1 MQIVISSSR
10 TNIYTVSGDI
20 DALLKNRRAKMLLRS
35 SLPYRECDGYIEI
48 ESEEPIERIA
58 HLLKLSA
65 KYINADVVYDENM
78 SDEME
83 NFKNEEMKFEQFS
96 RDAIKIKNNICT
108 FNSIFYG

>member
-1 MQIVISSSR
+1 
-10 TNIYTVSGDI
+10 
-20 DALLKNRRAKMLLRS
+20 MLLRS
-35 SLPYRECDGYIEI
+35 SLSYSECDGYIEI

-83 NFKNEEMKFEQFS
+83 HFKNEEMKFEQFS
-96 RDAIKIKNNICT
+96 KDAIKSRT
-108 FNSIFYG
+108 TLIFLLISRNLLRCWKMQC